1 LIIYRVRLDVPR
13 GLVLLVSRLLARDRK
28 EVGTRKKRALPG
40 LLPDGAVR
48 LGRLRVIPQHVTA
61 SPAI

>member
-13 GLVLLVSRLLARDRK
+13 ALVLIVSRLLARDRK

-40 LLPDGAVR
+40 FCR
-48 LGRLRVIPQHVTA
+48 TA
-61 SPAI
+61 LFGSADCG